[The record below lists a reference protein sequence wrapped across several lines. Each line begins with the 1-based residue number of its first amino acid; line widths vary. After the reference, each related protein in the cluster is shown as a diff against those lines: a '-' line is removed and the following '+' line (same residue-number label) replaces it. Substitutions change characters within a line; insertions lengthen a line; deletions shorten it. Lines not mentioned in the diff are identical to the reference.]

1 MTLNPHSL
9 PRHSPQYFL
18 AADIGGTNSRFA
30 LFRHHNHTLEKSDVI
45 RIPTRQAGS
54 FAELLSLLKQSRL
67 GPFINDCRAAAL
79 AVPGAVQH
87 GIYANPPNIPWDIDI
102 PGTDLQG
109 LPKTTIILNDFAA
122 QAYACKTGAVD
133 QAVPIN
139 EGRPDNQGVVGVIGA
154 GTGLGHGMLVPLTEE
169 RYLALPSEAGH
180 AAFAFTNHEE
190 RSYERFV
197 MQRLGLDYVYAD
209 VIVSGQGLA
218 LLHHFH
224 FGKKVLPHQ
233 AAAAMNDESPVLQ
246 WFTRFYGRVCRHF
259 ALNVLATGGMYI
271 AGGVAA
277 KNPILVQH
285 PEFLREFH
293 NNPNYGEL
301 LRDIPIFLNTN
312 EDSGLWGAALAA
324 QLAADV
330 PQPAKLV
337 QIDGKSS

>member
-1 MTLNPHSL
+1 MLKKT
-9 PRHSPQYFL
+9 
-18 AADIGGTNSRFA
+18 
-30 LFRHHNHTLEKSDVI
+30 DVV

-54 FAELLSLLKQSRL
+54 FVELLSLLKQSRL
-67 GPFINDCRAAAL
+67 GPLMNECRAAAL

-87 GIYANPPNIPWDIDI
+87 GVYANPPNIPWDIDI

-109 LPKTTIILNDFAA
+109 LPETTIILNDFAA

-139 EGRPDNQGVVGVIGA
+139 EGHPDVQGVVGVIGA
-154 GTGLGHGMLVPLTEE
+154 GTGLGHGMLVPLPEE

-180 AAFAFTNHEE
+180 VAFAFTNHEE
-190 RSYERFV
+190 RSFERFV

-224 FGKKVLPHQ
+224 FGNKVLPHQ
-233 AAAAMNDESPVLQ
+233 AAAAMNDDSPVLL
-246 WFTRFYGRVCRHF
+246 WFARFYGRACRHF

-285 PEFLREFH
+285 PEFMLEFH
-293 NNPNYGEL
+293 NNPNYGDL
-301 LRDIPIFLNTN
+301 LRAIPVFLNTN

-324 QLAADV
+324 RLAADA
-330 PQPAKLV
+330 PQRDKLV
-337 QIDGKSS
+337 HGDDSGS